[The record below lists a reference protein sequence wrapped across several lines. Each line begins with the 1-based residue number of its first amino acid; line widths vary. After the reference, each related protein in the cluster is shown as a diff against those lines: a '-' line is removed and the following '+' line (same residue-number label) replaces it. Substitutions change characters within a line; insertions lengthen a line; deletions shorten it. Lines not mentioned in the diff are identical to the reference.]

1 MATIPTNALLA
12 NEVAVTKLDLDS
24 GPHTFTFDPIE
35 QTLQVDNGEAGSLT
49 LNILGS
55 GVTVF
60 DCKGLEQQ
68 NVSAGYDFI
77 IPTLEQ
83 RSIVTSDY
91 SADTGPLGTL
101 VAVTVTGATGSSFAW
116 LTKR

>member
-12 NEVAVTKLDLDS
+12 NEVAVSKLDLAS
-24 GPHTFTFDPIE
+24 GPHTFTFDPVE
-35 QTLQVDNGEAGSLT
+35 QTLQVDNGEAGNLT
-49 LNILGS
+49 LNILGA

-91 SADTGPLGTL
+91 NAYTGSLGNL
-101 VAVTVTGATGSSFAW
+101 VTVTVTGDTGLSFAW